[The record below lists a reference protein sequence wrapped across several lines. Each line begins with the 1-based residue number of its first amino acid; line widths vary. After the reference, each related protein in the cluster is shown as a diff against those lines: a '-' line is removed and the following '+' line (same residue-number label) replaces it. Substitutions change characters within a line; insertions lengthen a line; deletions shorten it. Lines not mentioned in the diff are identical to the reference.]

1 MHISEKHINIDN
13 RNKLYDG
20 TKPQGKRERRLY
32 RLYLFPKLYP
42 QQNKVTEKFWGKNI
56 KNETSSGGLTH
67 LQKNGGLRQE
77 ARDLKMGAP
86 F

>member
-1 MHISEKHINIDN
+1 MHISAKHINID
-13 RNKLYDG
+13 DG

-56 KNETSSGGLTH
+56 KNET
-67 LQKNGGLRQE
+67 
-77 ARDLKMGAP
+77 RDEQNNNIL
-86 F
+86 